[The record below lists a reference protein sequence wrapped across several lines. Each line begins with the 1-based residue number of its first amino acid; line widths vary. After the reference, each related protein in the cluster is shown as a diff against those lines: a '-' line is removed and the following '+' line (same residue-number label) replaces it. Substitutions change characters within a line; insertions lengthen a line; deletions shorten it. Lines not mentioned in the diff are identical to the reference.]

1 MRSKTDSE
9 IEQRVLQELRL
20 NDNVGS
26 AEICVFAS
34 NGVVKISG
42 TVPGYRNKSAAEA
55 AAYQADEIRGV
66 INEIRVK
73 RVITPIEKGFGVAG
87 KEDNSRGPRSEK
99 LDHSCR
105 VALS

>member
-9 IEQRVLQELRL
+9 IEQRVLKELRV

-34 NGVVKISG
+34 NGVVKLSG

-66 INEIRVK
+66 INDVRIKRDLTTIDK
-73 RVITPIEKGFGVAG
+73 RVARGGKSARFPWAEAG
-87 KEDNSRGPRSEK
+87 QVRPW
-99 LDHSCR
+99 L
-105 VALS
+105 

>member
-9 IEQRVLQELRL
+9 IEQRVLKELRV

-34 NGVVKISG
+34 NGVVRLSG

-55 AAYQADEIRGV
+55 AAYQADEIHGV
-66 INEIRVK
+66 INDVRIKPDLTTIDK
-73 RVITPIEKGFGVAG
+73 RFARRGKSARSPWAEAG
-87 KEDNSRGPRSEK
+87 QVRPC
-99 LDHSCR
+99 L
-105 VALS
+105 